1 MVNFLL
7 YAGSQCPDTFS
18 WNVFFCC
25 WPQYM
30 ACEISV
36 PQPGIKPTPP
46 ALEGGVLTTGPSG
59 PDTRS
64 TIVLDVS
71 VKMFVD
77 EANT

>member
-1 MVNFLL
+1 
-7 YAGSQCPDTFS
+7 
-18 WNVFFCC
+18 
-25 WPQYM
+25 M
-30 ACEISV
+30 ACETSV
-36 PQPGIKPTPP
+36 PQPGIKPTRP
-46 ALEGGVLTTGPSG
+46 ALEGGVLTTGPLG